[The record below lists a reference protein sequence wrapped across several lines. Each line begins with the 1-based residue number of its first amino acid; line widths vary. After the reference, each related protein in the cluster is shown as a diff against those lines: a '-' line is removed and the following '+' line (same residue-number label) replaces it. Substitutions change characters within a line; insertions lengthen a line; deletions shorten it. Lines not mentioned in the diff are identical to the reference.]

1 MSFINRRET
10 LKISEQQDVEH
21 LKKKKS
27 VKKVVFVFPDVP
39 HVMSGGL
46 KMVFEYA
53 NRLTARKYEVQIA
66 FDCREGIYNKRL
78 YIPLFFKKYILYPL
92 LIRWYPRWFALRP
105 SVKKLLLKNG
115 ICDEEM
121 PNADAVIAT
130 AVKTAE
136 PVARLTASKGK
147 KIYFIQDFE
156 NWSEDWSENKVK
168 KTYHLGLTN
177 IVIAKWLKKIL
188 QADGASCV
196 VIPNGIDFNIFNID
210 TPISKRKQHVVS
222 MLYHKQP
229 HKGAKYGVSALF
241 RLKEKYPDL
250 KAYLFGVPSR
260 PVDLPKWVIY
270 TQNATPMQL
279 RKIYNSSLVYLCPSL
294 AEGFGLTGAE
304 AMACGAAYVASDY
317 GGVHEYAE
325 DGRNVLLSAPRDV
338 DGLVNHV
345 SYLFDHPEERIQLA
359 ETGYQDIH
367 QLDWE
372 KSLDKFEEILQS

>member
-53 NRLTARKYEVQIA
+53 NRLTARRYKVQIA
-66 FDCREGIYNKRL
+66 FDCHEGIYTKRC
-78 YIPLFFKKYILYPL
+78 YIPLFMKKHLLYPL
-92 LIRWYPRWFALRP
+92 LIRHHPRWFALNP
-105 SVKKLLLKNG
+105 AVKKLLLKNG
-115 ICDEEM
+115 ICNEEM
-121 PNADAVIAT
+121 PDADAVIAT

-136 PVARLTASKGK
+136 PIAKLSISKGK
-147 KIYFIQDFE
+147 KIYFIQGFE
-156 NWSEDWSENKVK
+156 NWSIDWPAKRVEA
-168 KTYHLGLTN
+168 TYRLGMRN
-177 IVIAKWLKKIL
+177 IVVAKWLEKKVKAAGANCIL
-188 QADGASCV
+188 
-196 VIPNGIDFNIFNID
+196 IPNSIDFQTFNID
-210 TPISKRKQHVVS
+210 IPIIARKPYAIS
-222 MLYHKQP
+222 MLYHEAP
-229 HKGAKYGVSALF
+229 LKGAKYGIEALK
-241 RLKEKYPDL
+241 RLRRKYPEL
-250 KAYLFGVPSR
+250 QVEIFGVPPR
-260 PVDLPKWVIY
+260 PPKLPLWMHY
-270 TQNATPMQL
+270 TQNATETEL
-279 RKIYNSSLVYLCPSL
+279 RKIYNQSTIYMCPSV
-294 AEGFGLTGAE
+294 AESFGLTGAE

-372 KSLDKFEEILQS
+372 KSLDMFEKILQY